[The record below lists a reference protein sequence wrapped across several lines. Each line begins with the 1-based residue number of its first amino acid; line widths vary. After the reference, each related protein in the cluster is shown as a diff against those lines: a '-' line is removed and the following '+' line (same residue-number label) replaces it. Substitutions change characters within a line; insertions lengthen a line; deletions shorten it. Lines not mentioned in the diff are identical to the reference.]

1 MDYPLWKNST
11 FWNFS
16 TCCFYC
22 LKIPFPPSTIS
33 WNVFFWPV
41 LCRIERWKCFKFLTE
56 NMDYPLRK
64 NPNFS
69 FFLTFYFYS
78 SKGFSSFLKC
88 RETHI
93 FLTFCPTNIKM
104 AKFQIFDQNHGL
116 NPLKK
121 LLIFRLNLVLVFIG

>member
-1 MDYPLWKNST
+1 MEKLYFLE
-11 FWNFS
+11 FL

-22 LKIPFPPSTIS
+22 LKRPFPPSTIS
-33 WNVFFWPV
+33 WNVFFWPG
-41 LCRIERWKCFKFLTE
+41 LRRIERWKCFKFLTE

-78 SKGFSSFLKC
+78 PKGFRSFLKC
-88 RETHI
+88 RETHT
-93 FLTFCPTNIKM
+93 FLAFCPTNIKM

>member
-1 MDYPLWKNST
+1 MEKLYFLE
-11 FWNFS
+11 FS
-16 TCCFYC
+16 TCFFYC
-22 LKIPFPPSTIS
+22 LKRPFPPSTIS

-41 LCRIERWKCFKFLTE
+41 LRRIERWKCFKFLTE

-69 FFLTFYFYS
+69 FFVTFYFYS
-78 SKGFSSFLKC
+78 PKGFSSFLKC

-93 FLTFCPTNIKM
+93 FLAFCPTNIKM